1 MKVINKIKKLIIEYE
16 KEQELSNIVNMY
28 EKLALY
34 SIFLAEQLSEYK
46 NSYNSSYYKRKISI
60 SHSYLNNKAEKITD
74 KLALEKANIENE
86 ELLKQELEL
95 ESITIRLD
103 NFLKQVNKILE
114 AQRTKISYLKSEKE
128 RLNKDNLL

>member
-46 NSYNSSYYKRKISI
+46 NSYNSSYYKRRISI
-60 SHSYLNNKAEKITD
+60 SHSYINNKAEKITD